1 MSIDTLVDILGWIVP
16 ILLSGLVGWL
26 SKSLTHQREAEKA
39 RDEAQEAH
47 DRAMQ
52 EGLRTLLRAEL
63 LEIHTRHVIHHMPIS
78 VSIQDEA
85 DRVYLAYHKLGGNG
99 AGTMMHKQIMGL
111 SAYMDSVSG
120 DGDATD

>member
-1 MSIDTLVDILGWIVP
+1 MDVDTLMDILGWVVP
-16 ILLSGLVGWL
+16 LALSGLVGWL
-26 SKSLTHQREAEKA
+26 SKSLTHQREAERA

-63 LEIHTRHVIHHMPIS
+63 LDIYTRHVVRKKPIS

-85 DRVYLAYHKLGGNG
+85 ERVYQAYHKLGGNG
-99 AGTMMHKQIMGL
+99 TGTWMHERIMSL
-111 SAYMDSVSG
+111 DAYRDETG
-120 DGDATD
+120 GETP